1 MDNLAETVYT
11 IATWLVPLAFA
22 IVFHEV
28 AHGYVARHYGDPTAA
43 RLGRLTLNPVKHIDP
58 IGTVALPTFL
68 AVIGAPI
75 FGWAKPVPVIEQRLR
90 NPRWDMVKVAAAG
103 PASNIALGIIASLV
117 TGLFL
122 LIVQGS
128 APAPVTQFLFDNLR
142 NFIIINVFLAVF
154 NMLPLPP
161 FDGSKVLA
169 GFLPPAL
176 AEPYKALDRFGFLF
190 LLLLILVVPSL
201 TGVNVVS
208 AVILPPVEWIMGFM
222 GQIIAMIAG

>member
-1 MDNLAETVYT
+1 MDNLAETIYT

-28 AHGYVARHYGDPTAA
+28 AHGYVARRYGDPTAA
-43 RLGRLTLNPVKHIDP
+43 NLGRLTLNPVKHIDP

-122 LIVQGS
+122 LAVQGS
-128 APAPVTQFLFDNLR
+128 APTPVTQFLFDNLR

-190 LLLLILVVPSL
+190 LLLLILLVPRV

-208 AVILPPVEWIMGFM
+208 AVILPPVEWIMGVM
-222 GQIIAMIAG
+222 GQIIAVIAG

>member
-75 FGWAKPVPVIEQRLR
+75 FGWAKPVPVVEQRLR

-103 PASNIALGIIASLV
+103 PASNIALGMIGAV
-117 TGLFL
+117 VMGLFL
-122 LIVQGS
+122 LAVQGGEQGS
-128 APAPVTQFLFDNLR
+128 ATQFLFDNLK

-176 AEPYKALDRFGFLF
+176 AQSYKALDKYGFLF
-190 LLLLILVVPSL
+190 LLILILVVPRVF
-201 TGVNVVS
+201 GVNVVS
-208 AVILPPVEWIMGFM
+208 AVVLPPVEWIMGFM
-222 GQIIAMIAG
+222 GSIIGAIAG

>member
-1 MDNLAETVYT
+1 MAETIYT

-43 RLGRLTLNPVKHIDP
+43 NLGRLTLNPVKHIDP

-122 LIVQGS
+122 LAVQGS
-128 APAPVTQFLFDNLR
+128 APTPVTQFLFDNLR

-190 LLLLILVVPSL
+190 LLLLILLVPRV

-208 AVILPPVEWIMGFM
+208 AVILPPVEWIMGVM
-222 GQIIAMIAG
+222 GQIIAVIAG

>member
-103 PASNIALGIIASLV
+103 PASNIALGIIASVV

-122 LIVQGS
+122 LAVQGS
-128 APAPVTQFLFDNLR
+128 APTPVTQFLFDNLR

-222 GQIIAMIAG
+222 GQIIAVIAG

>member
-90 NPRWDMVKVAAAG
+90 HPRWDMVKVAAAG

-122 LIVQGS
+122 LAVQGS
-128 APAPVTQFLFDNLR
+128 SPTPVTQFLFDNLR

-190 LLLLILVVPSL
+190 LLLLILLVPRV

>member
-122 LIVQGS
+122 LAVQGS
-128 APAPVTQFLFDNLR
+128 APTPVTQFLFDNLR

>member
-122 LIVQGS
+122 LAVQGS
-128 APAPVTQFLFDNLR
+128 APTPVTQFLFDNLR

-190 LLLLILVVPSL
+190 LLLLILLVPRV

-208 AVILPPVEWIMGFM
+208 AVILPPVEWIMGVM
-222 GQIIAMIAG
+222 GQIIAAIAG

>member
-1 MDNLAETVYT
+1 
-11 IATWLVPLAFA
+11 
-22 IVFHEV
+22 
-28 AHGYVARHYGDPTAA
+28 
-43 RLGRLTLNPVKHIDP
+43 
-58 IGTVALPTFL
+58 
-68 AVIGAPI
+68 
-75 FGWAKPVPVIEQRLR
+75 
-90 NPRWDMVKVAAAG
+90 MVKVAAAG

-122 LIVQGS
+122 LAVQGS
-128 APAPVTQFLFDNLR
+128 APTPVTQFLFDNLR

-190 LLLLILVVPSL
+190 LLLLILLVPRV

>member
-122 LIVQGS
+122 LAVQGS
-128 APAPVTQFLFDNLR
+128 APTPVTQFLFDNLR

-190 LLLLILVVPSL
+190 LLLLILLVPRV

-222 GQIIAMIAG
+222 GQIIAAIAG

>member
-122 LIVQGS
+122 LAVQGS
-128 APAPVTQFLFDNLR
+128 SPTPVTQFLFDNLR

-190 LLLLILVVPSL
+190 LLLLILLVPRV

-222 GQIIAMIAG
+222 GQVIAMIAG

>member
-1 MDNLAETVYT
+1 MDNPAGTIYQ

-28 AHGYVARHYGDPTAA
+28 AHGFVARHYGDSTAA
-43 RLGRLTLNPVKHIDP
+43 RLGRLTLNPIKHIDP

-75 FGWAKPVPVIEQRLR
+75 FGWAKPVPVVEERLR

-103 PASNIALGIIASLV
+103 PASNIALGIIGSIILGIMLLV
-117 TGLFL
+117 F
-122 LIVQGS
+122 QGGELT
-128 APAPVTQFLFDNLR
+128 PAKQFIFDNLK

-176 AEPYKALDRFGFLF
+176 AEPYKALDKYGFLF
-190 LLLLILVVPSL
+190 LLILILVVPRL
-201 TGVNVVS
+201 FGVNVVS
-208 AVILPPVEWIMGFM
+208 AVVMPPVTWIMGFM
-222 GQIIAMIAG
+222 GSVINAIAG

>member
-1 MDNLAETVYT
+1 MDNLTDTIYT

-75 FGWAKPVPVIEQRLR
+75 FGWAKPVPVVEQRLR

-103 PASNIALGIIASLV
+103 PASNIVLGLIGSV
-117 TGLFL
+117 VMGLFL
-122 LIVQGS
+122 LTFQGGEPT
-128 APAPVTQFLFDNLR
+128 AAVKFLFDNLR
-142 NFIIINVFLAVF
+142 NFIIINIFLAVF

-190 LLLLILVVPSL
+190 LLILILVVPRVFG
-201 TGVNVVS
+201 TNVVS
-208 AVILPPVEWIMGFM
+208 AIIMPPVTWIMGYM
-222 GQIIAMIAG
+222 GMIIAAIAG

>member
-43 RLGRLTLNPVKHIDP
+43 NLGRLTLNPVKHIDP

-68 AVIGAPI
+68 AGIGAPI

-122 LIVQGS
+122 LAVQGS
-128 APAPVTQFLFDNLR
+128 APTPVTQFLFDNLR

-190 LLLLILVVPSL
+190 LLLLILVVPRVF
-201 TGVNVVS
+201 GVNVVS

-222 GQIIAMIAG
+222 GQIIAAIAG

>member
-43 RLGRLTLNPVKHIDP
+43 NLGRLTLNPVKHIDP

-122 LIVQGS
+122 LAVQGS
-128 APAPVTQFLFDNLR
+128 APTPVTQFLFDNLR

-154 NMLPLPP
+154 NILPLPP

-190 LLLLILVVPSL
+190 LLLLILLVPRV

>member
-1 MDNLAETVYT
+1 MDNLAETIYT

-43 RLGRLTLNPVKHIDP
+43 NLGRLTLNPVKHIDP

-122 LIVQGS
+122 LAVQGS
-128 APAPVTQFLFDNLR
+128 APTPVTQFLFDNLR

-190 LLLLILVVPSL
+190 LLLLILLVPRV

-208 AVILPPVEWIMGFM
+208 AVILPPVEWIMGVM
-222 GQIIAMIAG
+222 GQIIAVIAG

>member
-43 RLGRLTLNPVKHIDP
+43 NLGRLTLNPVKHIAP

-122 LIVQGS
+122 LAVQGS
-128 APAPVTQFLFDNLR
+128 APTPVTQFLFDNLR

-190 LLLLILVVPSL
+190 LLLLILLVPRV

>member
-1 MDNLAETVYT
+1 MDNPATIIYT

-43 RLGRLTLNPVKHIDP
+43 NLGRLTLNPVKHIDP

-122 LIVQGS
+122 LAVQGS
-128 APAPVTQFLFDNLR
+128 APTPVTQFLFDNLR

-190 LLLLILVVPSL
+190 LLLLILLVPRV

>member
-1 MDNLAETVYT
+1 MDNLVETVYT

-122 LIVQGS
+122 LAVQGS
-128 APAPVTQFLFDNLR
+128 APTPVTQFLFDNLR

-190 LLLLILVVPSL
+190 LLLLILLVPRV

>member
-75 FGWAKPVPVIEQRLR
+75 FGWAKPVPVIAKRLR

-103 PASNIALGIIASLV
+103 PAINIILGMIGGMLL
-117 TGLFL
+117 GLFL
-122 LIVQGS
+122 L
-128 APAPVTQFLFDNLR
+128 AFPASGWTAVHKFLFDNLR
-142 NFIIINVFLAVF
+142 HFITANIFLAIF

-169 GFLPPAL
+169 GFLPPTL
-176 AEPYKALDRFGFLF
+176 AKRYKALDRYGFLILLF
-190 LLLLILVVPSL
+190 LLFLMPQLFGVDIIGGVIIPPFMWILDKIS
-201 TGVNVVS
+201 
-208 AVILPPVEWIMGFM
+208 
-222 GQIIAMIAG
+222 MIAIAIAG

>member
-122 LIVQGS
+122 LAVQGS
-128 APAPVTQFLFDNLR
+128 APTPVTQFLFDNLR

-208 AVILPPVEWIMGFM
+208 AAILPPVEWIMGFM
-222 GQIIAMIAG
+222 GQIIAAIAG